1 MFSMSIN
8 KNNYNSNPIKYQ
20 VSTSR
25 NSATH
30 ILVGYEYPPWLVLP
44 LSSLHTSEPVCRGP
58 AV

>member
-30 ILVGYEYPPWLVLP
+30 ILVGYRVPTLATPVPIIPP
-44 LSSLHTSEPVCRGP
+44 HI
-58 AV
+58 